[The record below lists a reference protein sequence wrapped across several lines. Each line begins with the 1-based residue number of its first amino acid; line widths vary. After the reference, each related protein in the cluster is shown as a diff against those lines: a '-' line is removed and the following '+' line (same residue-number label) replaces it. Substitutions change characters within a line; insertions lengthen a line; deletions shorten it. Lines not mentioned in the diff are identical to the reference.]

1 MDSERENIVAI
12 VNSLLSRFLPAL
24 VLLLIGIPAALY
36 LVPREWEQM
45 QWEVPGMPDSYPIEQ
60 QCRPFF
66 LLLLCFIP
74 FAGGIVYACM
84 GTMDRYMSRNFL
96 TYFTMCTFIMLLI
109 YILADFT
116 DNMERFRTRF
126 DDPVVQA
133 LAFYGS
139 QLPMFL
145 YQILPYTLMMGALWS
160 LSKFSGTCEIT
171 GMMQSGRSLLRLCL
185 PLFFFSLLVSLVY
198 GIFGFHWAPNGSLY
212 RQMTFRK
219 HRADDG
225 TTLPIIYRSDANARI
240 WNIRQPA
247 SMDNPGV
254 PMLGVKIEQFD
265 TDTRGRL
272 LCQYLAEKATWN
284 KSQAT
289 WTLENVYIRGMVP
302 ANERPQDDVF
312 HESLV
317 CDFNEKP
324 YQIIS
329 PSQTDRIDAM
339 GTSTL
344 YEFIASGA
352 GSREDRCKKRT
363 EWHVRIAR
371 VFSCMVLVLLAVPSA
386 VTFQRRGTMKGIGIA
401 VLLAALMLF
410 FYRVFPS
417 FGEAGLIPAWIS
429 AWIPNAC
436 YIVIAIY
443 LFYKNLAHRS
453 FREWLQAKMQGKP

>member
-1 MDSERENIVAI
+1 M
-12 VNSLLSRFLPAL
+12 
-24 VLLLIGIPAALY
+24 ALY

-45 QWEVPGMPDSYPIEQ
+45 QWEVPGMPDSYPVEQ
-60 QCRPFF
+60 LCRPFF

-74 FAGGIVYACM
+74 FAGALAYAFM
-84 GTMDRYMSRNFL
+84 GTMDRYMSRNFI
-96 TYFTMCTFIMLLI
+96 TYFMMCTLILLLI

-126 DDPVVQA
+126 DDPVTQA
-133 LAFYGS
+133 LAFYAS

-160 LSKFSGTCEIT
+160 LSKFSSTCEIT
-171 GMMQSGRSLLRLCL
+171 GMMQSGRSLLRLCM
-185 PLFFFSLLVSLVY
+185 PMFFFSFLVSLVY

-219 HRADDG
+219 NTAGDG
-225 TTLPIIYRSDANARI
+225 TELSIIYRSNANARI
-240 WNIRQPA
+240 WNIEHPA
-247 SMDNPGV
+247 GMDNPGA
-254 PMLGVKIEQFD
+254 PMRGIKIEQFD
-265 TDTRGRL
+265 ADTRGRL
-272 LCQYLAEKATWN
+272 LCQYMAEKATWN
-284 KSQAT
+284 KEKST
-289 WTLENVYIRGMVP
+289 WTLKNVHVRRMVP
-302 ANERPQDDVF
+302 ANERPGDDVF
-312 HESLV
+312 HESLE

-339 GTSTL
+339 GTSAL

-371 VFSCMVLVLLAVPSA
+371 IFSCMVLVLLAVPSA

-417 FGEAGLIPAWIS
+417 LGEAGLIQAWIS
-429 AWIPNAC
+429 AWIPNAG
-436 YIVIAIY
+436 YIAIAVY

-453 FREWLQAKMQGKP
+453 FREWLQAKAQGKP